1 MFSCV
6 QTCPIH
12 PIRAMLVDVSWCL
25 KQAQTKKVFVLSPQ
39 SSRPGYYLDEWQT
52 CFFFCS
58 LFTPLPGREFG
69 SSVGLSLVIGLQEND
84 VISGLESEILRE
96 KTRQFQLDHELVIGT
111 RDLEVM
117 SCLGLMRG
125 QNQGRF
131 LLEGIKLAMKVLVV
145 VGENVLKG
153 WVREELGPFVKLK
166 LAISLCHFPRW
177 KRRRQNEDSL
187 AIPGVELRGGEEL
200 HINGWIAASLIT
212 FSFDPPLKIW
222 RWWRRLRMGTWVP
235 LETEAALPV
244 RKSTRKRKNPTL
256 SKD

>member
-1 MFSCV
+1 M
-6 QTCPIH
+6 
-12 PIRAMLVDVSWCL
+12 DVSGGFDNENPLRRIGRCEL
-25 KQAQTKKVFVLSPQ
+25 IGEHSIGHAELFIVF
-39 SSRPGYYLDEWQT
+39 
-52 CFFFCS
+52 
-58 LFTPLPGREFG
+58 PGREFG

-166 LAISLCHFPRW
+166 LAISLCHFPR
-177 KRRRQNEDSL
+177 
-187 AIPGVELRGGEEL
+187 
-200 HINGWIAASLIT
+200 
-212 FSFDPPLKIW
+212 
-222 RWWRRLRMGTWVP
+222 
-235 LETEAALPV
+235 
-244 RKSTRKRKNPTL
+244 
-256 SKD
+256 